1 MVRYSLSAI
10 FKEQLGSDLMDP
22 LDQNKIMKEIRDTT
36 NQLTTFVKHQED
48 IKVLNI
54 QVKIKTKLRIVLRYT
69 KANNRLTAKKIL
81 FS

>member
-1 MVRYSLSAI
+1 
-10 FKEQLGSDLMDP
+10 MDP